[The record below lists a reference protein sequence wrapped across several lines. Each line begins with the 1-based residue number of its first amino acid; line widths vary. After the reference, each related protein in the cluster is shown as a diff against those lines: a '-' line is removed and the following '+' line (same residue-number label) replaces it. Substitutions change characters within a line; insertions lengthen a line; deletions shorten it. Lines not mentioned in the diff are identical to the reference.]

1 MGLLKY
7 FVCLCFL
14 VSSVKGFAQQ
24 VLRGKV
30 IDKEDQTPIAGATV
44 YIPDLKKGAVSD
56 EDGSYAIEGI
66 PRGKFLVQFKFIGYS
81 PEVRNI
87 DVSGV
92 TEFDIELSTTA
103 TELNEIV
110 VTGISQSSELRS
122 NPVPIVTV
130 DAQALVENASTNL
143 IDNISKQAG
152 VTQITTG
159 NAISKPVIRGLS
171 FNRIVTLNDGI
182 RQEGQQW
189 GDEHGIEI
197 DEFSVERVE
206 IIKGAGSLMYGSDAL
221 GGVINFLAPDPL
233 EQGTINGRW
242 ISNYQT
248 NSGLVANSLHNAG
261 NLNGIYWHARFSNK
275 TARPYTNAY
284 DGRVFNSAFRE
295 NDVNGFIGIHRSW
308 GFSQLSISSF
318 NQSVGLVEGDRDA
331 NGAFSYVRNNN
342 GSEEATTATDS
353 DLSSYKLYIPQ
364 QTIDHLRISNTNSLY
379 LNASRLQVNLSYQ
392 NNRRKEFG
400 NVLDESEKSLFFDLT
415 TLSYNVAVFFPEKS
429 NRQISLGTAGMYQEN
444 KNKGREFLIPEYNL
458 VDWGLYGFVKQ
469 NFNTLSLA
477 GGVRYDLRS
486 VNIDALYLD
495 EEGYPTSASS
505 GISKFP
511 SADLTFSNVT
521 ASLGASQKIGNNV
534 TAKANL
540 SRGFRAPNLAELA
553 SNGKHEGSF
562 RYEIGN
568 ANLKA
573 EHSFQVDA
581 GLLITADHVT
591 AELSWFHNDIDNYI
605 YVEKLLTKA
614 GSDSIPDPTDPAI
627 GYEYVQGHA
636 KLNGG
641 EFLVDLHPHP
651 FDWLHF
657 ENSFSFVNAINSTRS
672 NDDSSKY
679 LPFIPPPRYQSELR
693 ANLKKIGKTF
703 SNIFIKL
710 EYNYY
715 WKQDRV
721 LLENGT
727 ETLTPSYAIW
737 NAGAGTDVVNSKNR
751 VLFSFYFSINNML
764 DEAYQSHLS
773 RLKYAPENPLTG
785 RVGVFNMGRNFSFK
799 VVVPMSFKTK
809 TG

>member
-1 MGLLKY
+1 MGLVKY
-7 FVCLCFL
+7 FVGVTFL
-14 VSSVKGFAQQ
+14 VFSVTGFAQQ
-24 VLRGKV
+24 VLKGKV
-30 IDKEDQTPIAGATV
+30 IDKIDQTPIAGATV

-56 EDGSYAIEGI
+56 ANGSYAIQDI
-66 PRGKFLVQFKFIGYS
+66 PRGKFLVQFKFVGYS
-81 PEVRNI
+81 PEVRSI

-92 TEFDIELSTTA
+92 TEFDIELSTSA

-122 NPVPIVTV
+122 NPVPIVTL
-130 DAQALVENASTNL
+130 DAQSLVENASTNL

-152 VTQITTG
+152 VNQITTG

-171 FNRIVTLNDGI
+171 FNRIVTLYDGI

-248 NSGLVANSLHNAG
+248 NSGLVANSIHNAG
-261 NLNGIYWHARFSNK
+261 NLKGIYWNARFSNK
-275 TARPYTNAY
+275 TARPYSNAY
-284 DGRVFNSAFRE
+284 DGRVFNSAFHE
-295 NDVNGFIGIHRSW
+295 NDVNGFIGINRSW

-331 NGAFSYVRNNN
+331 TGAFTYVRNNN
-342 GSEEATTATDS
+342 GSEEITTATDA
-353 DLSSYKLYIPQ
+353 DLSSYKLHVPQ
-364 QTIDHLRISNTNSLY
+364 QNIDHLRISNNNSLY
-379 LNASRLQVNLSYQ
+379 INTSRLQVNLSYQ

-400 NVLDESEKSLFFDLT
+400 NILDESEKSLFFDLT

-444 KNKGREFLIPEYNL
+444 NNKGREFLIPEYSL

-469 NFNTLSLA
+469 TFNTLSLA

-486 VNIDALYLD
+486 IDIDALYLD
-495 EEGYPTSASS
+495 EEGNPTSASS
-505 GISKFP
+505 GTGKFQ
-511 SADLTFSNVT
+511 SADLTFSNIT
-521 ASLGASQKIGNNV
+521 ASLGATQKIGKAI

-540 SRGFRAPNLAELA
+540 SRGFRAPNLSELA

-568 ANLKA
+568 TSLKA
-573 EHSFQVDA
+573 EHSFQLDA
-581 GLLITADHVT
+581 GIFFNANHIT

-605 YVEKLLTKA
+605 YVEKLLTQT
-614 GSDSIPDPTDPAI
+614 GTDSIPDPADPAI
-627 GYEYVQGHA
+627 AYKYIQGHA

-641 EFLVDLHPHP
+641 EILVDLHPHP

-672 NDDSSKY
+672 NNDSSKY

-693 ANLKKIGKTF
+693 ADLKKLGKTF
-703 SNIFIKL
+703 STIFIKL

-727 ETLTPSYAIW
+727 ETVTPSYSIW
-737 NAGAGTDVVNSKNR
+737 NAGVGTNVVSSKNQI
-751 VLFSFYFSINNML
+751 LFSFYFTINNLL
-764 DEAYQSHLS
+764 DETYQSHLS
-773 RLKYAPENPLTG
+773 RLKYAPENPATG

-799 VVVPMSFKTK
+799 IAVPFSFKTK
-809 TG
+809 KS